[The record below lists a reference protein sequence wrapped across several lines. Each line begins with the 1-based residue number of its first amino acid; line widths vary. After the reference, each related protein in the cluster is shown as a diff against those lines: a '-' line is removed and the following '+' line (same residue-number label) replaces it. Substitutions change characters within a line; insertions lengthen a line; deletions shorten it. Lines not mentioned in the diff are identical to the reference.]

1 MDVGVIPNFTLFIQ
15 AALFLLFVLVLNL
28 IYVKPYSRVIEERER
43 IVRRNLEEAS
53 SLREEAKNHLKKA
66 EEILESAR
74 VSANSVLES
83 AKKEAAKIKSEI
95 LEKAEAEAEA
105 EAARRV
111 QEIRASLEEEKKK
124 LDRAVRE
131 LAQSIVRKIL
141 GEAA

>member
-43 IVRRNLEEAS
+43 IVKRNLEEAS

-74 VSANSVLES
+74 ASANSVLES

>member
-15 AALFLLFVLVLNL
+15 AALFLLFVLILNL

-43 IVRRNLEEAS
+43 IVKRNLEEAS

-74 VSANSVLES
+74 ASANSVLES

>member
-15 AALFLLFVLVLNL
+15 AALFLFFVLVLNL

-43 IVRRNLEEAS
+43 IVKRNLEEAS

-74 VSANSVLES
+74 ASANSVLES
-83 AKKEAAKIKSEI
+83 ARKEAAKIKSEI

>member
-15 AALFLLFVLVLNL
+15 AALFLFFVLVLNL

-74 VSANSVLES
+74 ASANSVLES

>member
-15 AALFLLFVLVLNL
+15 AALFLLFVLILNL

-43 IVRRNLEEAS
+43 IVKRNLEEAS

-74 VSANSVLES
+74 ASANSVLES

-105 EAARRV
+105 EATRRV

>member
-15 AALFLLFVLVLNL
+15 AALFLLFVLILNL

-43 IVRRNLEEAS
+43 IVKRNLEEAS

-74 VSANSVLES
+74 ASANSVLES

-105 EAARRV
+105 EVARRV